1 MVQIWVYV
9 IQEVVV
15 EVDLWGGCRV
25 EAVSDT
31 YYARWE
37 HGNHKVIRKT
47 QGYQVHW
54 PCEMG
59 GVVSYPSARQ
69 TILALVNGSPVVAK
83 GAKDPHMTFDRY
95 FKLGR
100 HASRRNRRRNAQAQ
114 DALLMFS
121 ADISV
126 VHSKLH
132 SGVGE
137 HLSIAVNVRP
147 PGIDLEARGHEVRK
161 LFYAGFGRKVIRMGY
176 EPEEVLQEV
185 YKGLLVRNSGKCPF
199 DPEKSSFGHYVH
211 MVCAGRVANYHRK
224 HSRRNRYEVFGVSAV
239 GEPGTIIDVA
249 EADLAS
255 IEATQYD
262 TLAMNSA
269 TEELTTFIHRRGVEE
284 GHANPDFLVSCA
296 VELLNGKRRGE
307 IATETGKTT
316 GQIGRVLRVVRAF
329 TLEWHQAQQ

>member
-1 MVQIWVYV
+1 VHFRSHV

-15 EVDLWGGCRV
+15 EVDFWGGCRV
-25 EAVSDT
+25 EAVMDT

-37 HGNHKVIRKT
+37 HGNHKVIRNTK
-47 QGYQVHW
+47 GYQVHW

-59 GVVSYPSARQ
+59 GTVSYPSARQ

-83 GAKDPHMTFDRY
+83 GARDPKMTFDRY
-95 FKLGR
+95 FKIGR
-100 HASRRNRRRNAQAQ
+100 HASRRSRRNSQTQ

-121 ADISV
+121 AEISV
-126 VHSKLH
+126 AQTQSQYD
-132 SGVGE
+132 VGD
-137 HLSIAVNVRP
+137 HLSVAVNVRP
-147 PGIDLEARGHEVRK
+147 PGIDLEAREHEVRK

-176 EPEEVLQEV
+176 DPEEVLQEV
-185 YKGLLVRNSGKCPF
+185 YKGLLVRNNGKCPF

-224 HSRRNRYEVFGVSAV
+224 HSRRSRYEVFGVSAV

-255 IEATQYD
+255 TEATQYD
-262 TLAMNSA
+262 TLAMNAA
-269 TEELTTFIHRRGVEE
+269 TEDLTSFIYRRGVEE
-284 GHANPDFLVSCA
+284 RHNDPDFLVTCA
-296 VELLNGKRRGE
+296 VKLLNGQRRGE

-316 GQIGRVLRVVRAF
+316 GQIGRVLRTVRAF